1 MRFRIVDLG
10 FGVTTRILS
19 PVRAMRIRAA
29 SLVVLRRTIAMIGI
43 TLVGILKGAGKG
55 TLIGNLTDPERE
67 QVREPLKELL

>member
-1 MRFRIVDLG
+1 
-10 FGVTTRILS
+10 
-19 PVRAMRIRAA
+19 
-29 SLVVLRRTIAMIGI
+29 MIGI